1 MNKKVIV
8 LSILII
14 LLGLGGIFVCNKL
27 SNKKSLNEIDIS
39 VDIDNGDEDIDWDNF
54 DNHNIKLEKSIT
66 IDSEGIYNLTG
77 NINDGS
83 LIVDTDSYVKLV
95 LNNVNI
101 NNKSGPAIIIEKAK
115 SVVIELSEG
124 SINKLSD
131 GSNYDNEDYS
141 GCIFSRSDLIFNGNG
156 TLNLVSHYLDGIV
169 SVDDLKFISG
179 KYVIDSNDDGIRGK
193 DSVNIINGEF
203 IINSKNDGIKSNNEF
218 DKNKGFVNIVNGK
231 FDINSEGDGIQAFN
245 KLIIYDGEFV
255 VNSGNGELL
264 GKSLKSDGNIF
275 INNGKFELVSNDDCI
290 HTNKSFM
297 INKGFVNVTS
307 LDDGIHSDDS
317 IIINDGII
325 YIDALGDGIDGN
337 GSVIINDGK
346 IYIDG
351 NANDGN
357 SVIAYDID
365 FFVNGGSVVAVYS
378 GKMKQ
383 EISDKLKL
391 YSISFDLEKAYNGE
405 MKLLDKNGKVL
416 INYTPLKDYKNVII
430 IGEYVKKKHTYSLEI
445 NEEVVDKVKVN

>member
-1 MNKKVIV
+1 M
-8 LSILII
+8 
-14 LLGLGGIFVCNKL
+14 LLGLGGIFVCSKL
-27 SNKKSLNEIDIS
+27 SSEQKFNKIDIS
-39 VDIDNGDEDIDWDNF
+39 VNIDNGDEDIKFEDLDNY
-54 DNHNIKLEKSIT
+54 DIKLEENIT
-66 IDSEGIYNLTG
+66 IDNEGVYNLTG
-77 NINDGS
+77 SINNGS
-83 LIVDTDSYVKLV
+83 LVINTDGNVKLV

-101 NNKSGPAIIIEKAK
+101 SNNSGPAIIVEKAEN
-115 SVVIELSEG
+115 VFVELSNG
-124 SINKLSD
+124 SVNNLTD
-131 GSNYDNEDYS
+131 GSSYDNEDYS
-141 GCIFSRSDLIFNGNG
+141 GCIFSRSDLIFSGNG
-156 TLNLVSHYLDGIV
+156 TLNLVSNYLDGIV

-179 KYVIDSNDDGIRGK
+179 QYVIDSNDDGIRGK

-203 IINSKNDGIKSNNEF
+203 KIKSKNDGIKSNNEL
-218 DKNKGFVNIVNGK
+218 DRGKGFVNIVNGK
-231 FDINSEGDGIQAFN
+231 FDITSEGDGIQAFN
-245 KLIIYDGEFV
+245 NLIIYNGEFV
-255 VNSGNGELL
+255 INSGNGEIL
-264 GKSLKSDGNIF
+264 GKALKSDGNIL
-275 INNGKFELVSNDDCI
+275 IENGKLDLVSNDDGI

-297 INKGFVNVTS
+297 INDGFVNVTS
-307 LDDGIHSDDS
+307 LDDGIHSDDN

-337 GSVIINDGK
+337 GSVIINNGK